1 MLDIY
6 FFAIKIVFFPSR
18 LRLNRSERLLL
29 LLPFLL
35 WLRPWTYGAP
45 RFNGYEKW
53 PISSR
58 GIERKQLS
66 RRAAWSFAPRVPPRA
81 TILRD
86 FPFVEHVQTYTIVYK
101 YLDNLWR
108 QWKNIIKLYGCLELN
123 CNFWISYV
131 TFRTFPRYIPA
142 DCAILC
148 AISFKKDVLRN

>member
-1 MLDIY
+1 MLDGLLQNCFLFETSI
-6 FFAIKIVFFPSR
+6 
-18 LRLNRSERLLL
+18 NRSERLLL
-29 LLPFLL
+29 LLPL

-58 GIERKQLS
+58 RTERKQLS
-66 RRAAWSFAPRVPPRA
+66 RRAAWSFAPRVPQRA

-123 CNFWISYV
+123 CNFWSYV
-131 TFRTFPRYIPA
+131 VSNFSTLYTGR
-142 DCAILC
+142 LC
-148 AISFKKDVLRN
+148 NN